1 MKRNKIRILNKI
13 YLIFLIIAVIII
25 LIFSFQVGNQI
36 YYVINTNLGSKNT
49 PSISDIADWKL
60 KVTITY

>member
-1 MKRNKIRILNKI
+1 MKKNKIRILNKI

-36 YYVINTNLGSKNT
+36 YYVINTNLGSKST